1 MSALKA
7 IKNGVGILKF
17 AGKAVKGVS
26 KVSTFLT
33 VILPTIQWV
42 QDVIK
47 HAKETA
53 PKELKGKIKE
63 HI

>member
-1 MSALKA
+1 
-7 IKNGVGILKF
+7 NGVGILKF